1 MHGTENQNQAR
12 LIPKQA
18 TSLGN
23 VGTEFCRLAALA
35 AARPGAGVGGSGQA
49 GEQGADVTGVLPS
62 GTSANHSLRERGWGA
77 LPSTPVDRSL
87 SFQREPAG

>member
-18 TSLGN
+18 TSLAN
-23 VGTEFCRLAALA
+23 VCTEFCRLAALA
-35 AARPGAGVGGSGQA
+35 ATRPGAGVGGSGQA

-62 GTSANHSLRERGWGA
+62 GTSANHSLREGVGGSA
-77 LPSTPVDRSL
+77 FHPSGQVTFVPT
-87 SFQREPAG
+87 